1 MKRIFY
7 AALCALLLAGQ
18 AGAWRGEVGWTFQ
31 AGSGL
36 TSGVAVAGGLVLA
49 GDGDGTL
56 YAVQRAS
63 GQQAWAYQGT
73 NTIVGTPSVLEDK
86 VIFAQADGTLTCLRL
101 SDGSVVWQSLPPDTG
116 AATLTDGTAV
126 GGGKVFLVRGDE
138 KLYALSAAD
147 GKPLWS
153 YESSQELR
161 SAPAFAEGG
170 LLLGEQGGVFSVID
184 PESGRR
190 LTGGGA
196 GGAINTPTVS
206 DGSAFFSSWDGSV
219 QRIKLKGNIPQWKSS
234 VGDPVTTPPA
244 VGQGKVFVG
253 TGRGNIAALDAKSG
267 NVLWQFNTQGG
278 EVMAQPVVGE
288 GMVFAGGGQG
298 VLSILNAATGKLLST
313 FTTGAAINGTPAFEG
328 GVLYLGSGDGSLY
341 AIM

>member
-1 MKRIFY
+1 MKRFFY
-7 AALCALLLAGQ
+7 AMLCAFLLAGP

-31 AGSGL
+31 AGSEITTGI
-36 TSGVAVAGGLVLA
+36 AVSGGLVLV
-49 GDGDGTL
+49 GDGTGTL

-73 NTIVGTPSVLEDK
+73 NTIVGTPSVMDDK

-126 GGGKVFLVRGDE
+126 GGGRVFLVKGDG
-138 KLYALSAAD
+138 KLYALSAED
-147 GKPLWS
+147 GKPLWT

-161 SAPAFAEGG
+161 SAPAFSDGH

-184 PESGRR
+184 PENGRR

-206 DGSAFFSSWDGSV
+206 EGSAFFSSWDGSV
-219 QRIKLKGNIPQWKSS
+219 QRIKLKGTLPQWK
-234 VGDPVTTPPA
+234 VNVEDPVTTSPTIA
-244 VGQGKVFVG
+244 GGKVFVG
-253 TGRGNIAALDAKSG
+253 TARGNIAAIDAKG
-267 NVLWQFNTQGG
+267 GKILWQFNTQGG
-278 EVMAQPVVGE
+278 DVMAQPVVGE

-298 VLSILNAATGKLLST
+298 VLSILNADTGKLLST
-313 FTTGAAINGTPAFEG
+313 FTTGAGINGTPAFEG